1 MKDPLK
7 IEEHKVGKVL
17 LVGLGILLMLVA
29 ANLINLAISWN
40 TVKLELQD
48 NQLLQQANYRF
59 LGLSDYETA
68 RGRLTG
74 LVDSQIREF
83 TVVSYYDFFHTA
95 VFLIHS
101 RSKNPLVNVGIM
113 NVLPGKGFVDYFF
126 HPTEIL
132 ELRSNET
139 KQQAVYY
146 GSAIFPS
153 LYWDIAERISGTE
166 VGEEAGAKSTP
177 ISFIINRVE
186 DSDYLK
192 IPYYVY
198 FYLPLLLILILTAFY
213 GKPFCISFFYYVGL
227 FLLFD
232 FRRVLFTI
240 PFSWLINLLG
250 LNISP
255 TMAAVISVAWVILFF
270 FGGLSGVVYVINKK
284 RENFD
289 NIQLTIWGKGL
300 IVFFILLPLF
310 LRF

>member
-1 MKDPLK
+1 MK
-7 IEEHKVGKVL
+7 IEEHKAGKVL
-17 LVGLGILLMLVA
+17 MVSLIILLMLVA
-29 ANLINLAISWN
+29 AHFINLTICWN
-40 TVKLELQD
+40 AAKLELTG
-48 NQLLQQANYRF
+48 NTMIPLTNYKF

-68 RGRLTG
+68 RERLTG
-74 LVDSQIREF
+74 LVNSQIREF
-83 TVVSYYDFFHTA
+83 TVVSYYDLFHSV
-95 VFLIHS
+95 VFLVHS

-126 HPTEIL
+126 HPTEII
-132 ELRSNET
+132 EVRSNEISR
-139 KQQAVYY
+139 QAVYY
-146 GSAIFPS
+146 GSSIFSPI
-153 LYWDIAERISGTE
+153 YWNIASRLSGQGE
-166 VGEEAGAKSTP
+166 GVGEKAGASAQP

-186 DSDYLK
+186 DADYLK

-198 FYLPLLLILILTAFY
+198 FYFPLLLILILTAFY
-213 GKPFCISFFYYVGL
+213 GKPFCITFFYYLGL

-232 FRRVLFTI
+232 FRKVLFTI

-255 TMAAVISVAWVILFF
+255 TMAAVIAVGLAILFIL
-270 FGGLSGVVYVINKK
+270 GGLSGIVYVINKRK
-284 RENFD
+284 EQMG